1 MHLKIK
7 FDFSPFLMRLSFSLL
22 SFGVFIRVCDKM
34 GRGFNSYMLDG
45 ISCVTYFV
53 GQVVG

>member
-1 MHLKIK
+1 LI
-7 FDFSPFLMRLSFSLL
+7 LSSS

-53 GQVVG
+53 GQVVGYGRVDLRSQTCL